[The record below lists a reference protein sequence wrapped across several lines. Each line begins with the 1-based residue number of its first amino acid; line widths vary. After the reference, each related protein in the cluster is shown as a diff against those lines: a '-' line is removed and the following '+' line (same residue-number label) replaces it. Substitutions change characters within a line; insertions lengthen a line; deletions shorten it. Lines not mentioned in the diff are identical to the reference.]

1 MYNVTTKISLSSTRR
16 TNVIG
21 GGKFCKIC
29 KDVGKTLEEY
39 TSHYVRETPSIN
51 SKVLCPTLLMSLCR
65 YCKQYGHTVKHCP
78 KIELKKQSVS
88 KTYDSHIVSNNYSIP
103 TIESKNQTHDKFNGD
118 SLYCVLDFDSEE
130 EQENKNKNKNKNENE
145 NENEN
150 ENKKTEKYE
159 SKEKQKLEVILTP
172 PIKSVASYANVFDK
186 SRIKSISPSIAE
198 SLIPVKLYFDETT
211 DVVTL
216 FDITNRWADGEDIE
230 DAIVLNMIK
239 KHPCIFTTNNNHPL
253 RSFVSFVDALAS
265 DYTKGFTKSVVITY
279 DAFNQLSKN
288 WETEFFETH
297 EGKNVLDESPAYNSK
312 SRSIIMSER
321 YIL

>member
-1 MYNVTTKISLSSTRR
+1 MYNVTTKNSLSSTRR

-103 TIESKNQTHDKFNGD
+103 TTESKNQTHDKFNGD
-118 SLYCVLDFDSEE
+118 SLYCVLDFDNEE
-130 EQENKNKNKNKNENE
+130 EHENKNENE
-145 NENEN
+145 KK
-150 ENKKTEKYE
+150 NKKTEKYE

-186 SRIKSISPSIAE
+186 SRVKSISPSIAE

-211 DVVTL
+211 DIVTL
-216 FDITNRWADGEDIE
+216 FDITKRWADDEDIE
-230 DAIVLNMIK
+230 NAIVLNMIK
-239 KHPCIFTTNNNHPL
+239 KHPCIFTTDNNHPL

-288 WETEFFETH
+288 WETEFFKTH
-297 EGKNVLDESPAYNSK
+297 EGKNMLDESPAYNSK
-312 SRSIIMSER
+312 SRSIIMNER